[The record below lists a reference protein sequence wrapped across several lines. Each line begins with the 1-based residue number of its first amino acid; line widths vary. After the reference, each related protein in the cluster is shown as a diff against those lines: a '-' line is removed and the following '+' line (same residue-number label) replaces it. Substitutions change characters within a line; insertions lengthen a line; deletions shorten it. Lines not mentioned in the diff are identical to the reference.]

1 MASLYRIDGFFR
13 RTSDVA
19 ICLGIGL
26 VAMVATGCAY
36 EDRNQSDPLLG
47 GRPATP
53 TGGTTAGVYTPLP
66 GTSTSA
72 GAYPG
77 NQPTTPPGTVPPIY
91 TPASRGGTVMLTNS
105 PPQVRDGS
113 PDLRIP
119 SPPGPGMTTGGGIVV
134 ATPSPLGPGSPAP
147 GVNVSGPT
155 PPTPPA
161 APPTTGGL
169 TVTVPPPAS
178 GFDDVW
184 ARLQSQGMVDSQF
197 EGSPQTG
204 YSFTGHF
211 IYPQQPDKFK
221 TVVGNGPSV
230 VAAMQAVADQV
241 GR

>member
-1 MASLYRIDGFFR
+1 MNGCAR
-13 RTSDVA
+13 RTCGVA
-19 ICLGIGL
+19 LWLGVGM
-26 VAMVATGCAY
+26 VAMVATGCAL
-36 EDRNQSDPLLG
+36 EDRNQPDPLLG

-53 TGGTTAGVYTPLP
+53 AGGTTAGVYTPYP
-66 GTSTSA
+66 GTSTTA
-72 GAYPG
+72 GTYPG
-77 NQPTTPPGTVPPIY
+77 NQPTTPSGTLPPIY
-91 TPASRGGTVMLTNS
+91 TPTSRGGTVLLTNS
-105 PPQVRDGS
+105 APQVRDNS

-119 SPPGPGMTTGGGIVV
+119 SAPGQGMTTGGGIVV
-134 ATPSPLGPGSPAP
+134 ATPSPLSPGSPAP
-147 GVNVSGPT
+147 GVSVSGPT

-197 EGSPQTG
+197 EGSQQTG
-204 YSFTGHF
+204 YTFTGHF
-211 IYPQQPDKFK
+211 IYPQEPNKFK